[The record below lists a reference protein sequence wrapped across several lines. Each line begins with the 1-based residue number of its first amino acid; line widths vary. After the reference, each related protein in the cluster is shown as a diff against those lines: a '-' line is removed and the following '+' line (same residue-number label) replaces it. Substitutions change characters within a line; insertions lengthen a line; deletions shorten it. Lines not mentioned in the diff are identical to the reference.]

1 MEAPPFAQKTAK
13 VEPVFSGDRPQ
24 RSLFNMGMFMTLRRL
39 GRPDRKRGKI
49 RGGVILRFTGL
60 RESDSFLEC
69 RRSRILNVS
78 RTPN

>member
-1 MEAPPFAQKTAK
+1 MRLSPEPRGFGQISDFRHFVKWRFDEMLT
-13 VEPVFSGDRPQ
+13 VEIG
-24 RSLFNMGMFMTLRRL
+24 
-39 GRPDRKRGKI
+39 KRGKI